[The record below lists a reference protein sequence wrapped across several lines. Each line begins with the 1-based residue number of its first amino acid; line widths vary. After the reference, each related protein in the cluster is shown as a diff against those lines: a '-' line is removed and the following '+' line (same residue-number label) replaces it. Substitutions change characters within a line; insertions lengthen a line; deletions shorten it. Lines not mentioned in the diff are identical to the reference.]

1 MSVVRYD
8 RATFDNGGP
17 APGTL
22 QLWSA
27 IQDVFPGALSLGIYN
42 NRKIRGSS
50 DTLSLHAEG
59 RAIDVTGI
67 DGDKLAA
74 WAVQWHPDYNIQEVI
89 HYRKKQI
96 WTSERA
102 SEGWR
107 TYRGP
112 SNYGHVHIGQ
122 NRKGAWITADGKR
135 RDPLLTL
142 ASYWEFF
149 EQYGLRS
156 WQVIALLLAG
166 GTIVGLELGL
176 DKEIKRLTK
185 VTR

>member
-1 MSVVRYD
+1 MSAVRYD

-22 QLWSA
+22 RLWAA
-27 IQDVFPGALSLGIYN
+27 IQDAFSGAKSLGIYN
-42 NRKIRGSS
+42 NRKVRGSS

-59 RAIDVTGI
+59 RAVDVTGI

-74 WAVQWHPDYNIQEVI
+74 WAVRWHEDYHIQEVI
-89 HYRKKQI
+89 HYKKKQI

-107 TYRGP
+107 PYRGP

-122 NRKGAWITADGKR
+122 NRKGAWITGDGKR
-135 RDPLLTL
+135 RDPLLVL
-142 ASYWEFF
+142 ESYWEIF
-149 EQYGLRS
+149 EQYGIRP
-156 WQVIALLLAG
+156 WQIGALLLAG
-166 GTIVGLELGL
+166 GTIVALELGL
-176 DKEIKRLTK
+176 DTDIRKQLSR
-185 VTR
+185 